1 MRVRTYDEIDPFS
14 AFRLSVLAFGI
25 AWDEAKIRRVRA
37 HDRTYLEEFA
47 LYAEEHGQVLA
58 QVVPRRMAVRTTD
71 GVEEIGGLADVCS
84 HPAVWGRGFA
94 RRLIE
99 ATHDRFRDLGMSVSA
114 LTTSRNIRGYGV
126 YAKIG
131 YVDLAPFQ
139 QAVRRA
145 NRRKIP
151 KGYRLRSARR
161 SDLATIHHLY
171 RTRTRRMLGW
181 TERPKRALEWA
192 VISTRDY
199 LDKYRIVMR
208 DDEAVGYLRTRPD
221 DGITMEEVVAPNVR
235 DFRAAVAL
243 IEAKASVGIA
253 TVNWITAES
262 DAERFRSLGYI
273 LDGPFPDTTMAVSL
287 VKDIRTTD
295 LPRRFGGT
303 SGKFVQYPTDDF

>member
-1 MRVRTYDEIDPFS
+1 MRVRTYDEIDPVA
-14 AFRLSVLAFGI
+14 AFRLGVLTFGI
-25 AWDEAKIRRVRA
+25 AWDEAKVRRVRS

-47 LYAEEHGQVLA
+47 LYAEEHGRVLA
-58 QVVPRRMAVRTTD
+58 QVVPRRLAVRTTS
-71 GVEEIGGLADVCS
+71 GVEEIGGLAAVCS

-99 ATHDRFRDLGMSVSA
+99 ATHDRFRELGMRVSA

-126 YAKIG
+126 YAKLG
-131 YVDLAPFQ
+131 YVDLAPFR
-139 QAVRRA
+139 QAIRPVT
-145 NRRKIP
+145 RRKSP

-161 SDLATIHHLY
+161 SDLATIHRLY
-171 RTRTRRMLGW
+171 RAQTRRMLGW
-181 TERPKRALEWA
+181 TERPERALEWA
-192 VISTRDY
+192 VIRNREY

-208 DDEAVGYLRTRPD
+208 DTNAVGYLRTRPH
-221 DGITMEEVVAPNVR
+221 DGITMEEVVAPDVQ

-243 IEAKASVGIA
+243 MEAKAEAGIA
-253 TVNWITAES
+253 TVNWITARS
-262 DAERFRSLGYI
+262 DAARFRRLGYTI
-273 LDGPFPDTTMAVSL
+273 DGPFPDTTMAVSL